1 MQSKGKPLSRQSS
14 TSKQSASSAC
24 SPKLLESASFNYRN
38 SVWPSEWRATDNESE
53 SSDWLS
59 QSVASSTSWSDE
71 LESDLTKSLQDQMCL
86 VENTLYR
93 DGNQQL
99 SAKSPLRE
107 ECRLWQQN
115 FPHLRILGEAVK
127 SSVGCQTRSRQE
139 EIEEQIDEIIAAHGD
154 YDENSSCKAVVK
166 KETIQDESEIYKEK
180 IKKAVIDQIF
190 ARIWPDVVK
199 RIEPMLR
206 KVVRNQED
214 VFRISPEL
222 NLRCESYNDEL
233 TSGFNSLSLVDDLS
247 LSSLR
252 PKSGRKSVASARRSV
267 AAMVPIKPVVL
278 ECSIPV
284 PSSATIRTS
293 SALRRS
299 PARLSQ
305 PSLTVK
311 YPSPERLLSPLV
323 LQGEVRSA
331 VKSAGGRK
339 VKGADKKPEA
349 RPRPQY
355 DAKTGRMIS
364 RDDSR
369 SGLRRNLKTSPPMPW
384 SRHVTLPPI
393 ESTEIVPKA
402 MEPKSKRSSSA
413 FFKGGQLNSGSR
425 PNTSLTAKNQVVLS
439 PLDSLQIK
447 QSSVAVSVSK
457 HWLPE
462 QQTYVNCETLQ
473 LRPSDQRQRWRNRSN
488 VLRK

>member
-1 MQSKGKPLSRQSS
+1 MREFYTGWLLSISVKLVEAKPLPEELYCKLGVSNIERTLEPLPKSILF
-14 TSKQSASSAC
+14 TEDSASLAAT
-24 SPKLLESASFNYRN
+24 SPRTSRRN
-38 SVWPSEWRATDNESE
+38 SPVWSSEWRATDNESE

-93 DGNQQL
+93 DGNEQL

-154 YDENSSCKAVVK
+154 YDENSSCKTVAK
-166 KETIQDESEIYKEK
+166 KEIIQDESEIYKEK

-206 KVVRNQED
+206 RVVRNQED

-252 PKSGRKSVASARRSV
+252 PRSGRKSALSARRS

-339 VKGADKKPEA
+339 LKGTDKKPEA

-369 SGLRRNLKTSPPMPW
+369 SGLRRNLKTSPPAPW

-393 ESTEIVPKA
+393 ESTEIVPKLILPPSLLVDE
-402 MEPKSKRSSSA
+402 MESFQLVPSYANLKKLLKNSS
-413 FFKGGQLNSGSR
+413 
-425 PNTSLTAKNQVVLS
+425 TT
-439 PLDSLQIK
+439 
-447 QSSVAVSVSK
+447 
-457 HWLPE
+457 
-462 QQTYVNCETLQ
+462 T
-473 LRPSDQRQRWRNRSN
+473 
-488 VLRK
+488 

>member
-1 MQSKGKPLSRQSS
+1 MQSKGKSFSRQSS
-14 TSKQSASSAC
+14 TSKQCPASSPKPLDSAC
-24 SPKLLESASFNYRN
+24 FNYRN
-38 SVWPSEWRATDNESE
+38 SPVWSSEWRATDNESE

-93 DGNQQL
+93 DGNEQL

-154 YDENSSCKAVVK
+154 YDENSSCKTVAK
-166 KETIQDESEIYKEK
+166 KEIIQDESEIYKEK

-206 KVVRNQED
+206 RVVRNQED

-252 PKSGRKSVASARRSV
+252 PRSGRKSALSARRS

-284 PSSATIRTS
+284 PSLATIRTS

-339 VKGADKKPEA
+339 LKGTDKKPEA

-369 SGLRRNLKTSPPMPW
+369 SGLRRNLKTSPPAPW

-393 ESTEIVPKA
+393 ESTEIVPKM
-402 MEPKSKRSSSA
+402 MESKAKRSSSA
-413 FFKGGQLNSGSR
+413 FFKGGRLNSGSR
-425 PNTSLTAKNQVVLS
+425 PNTSLTAKVRH
-439 PLDSLQIK
+439 
-447 QSSVAVSVSK
+447 SS
-457 HWLPE
+457 
-462 QQTYVNCETLQ
+462 
-473 LRPSDQRQRWRNRSN
+473 
-488 VLRK
+488 